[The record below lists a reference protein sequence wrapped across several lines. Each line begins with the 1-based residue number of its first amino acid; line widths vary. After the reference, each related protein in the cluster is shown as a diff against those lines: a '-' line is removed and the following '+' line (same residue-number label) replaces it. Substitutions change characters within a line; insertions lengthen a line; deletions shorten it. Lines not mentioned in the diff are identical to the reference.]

1 MAAATPEEQKSTIT
15 RVIVDK
21 LGVSADKVTPE
32 ADIVKDL
39 GADSLDQV
47 EIVMAVEDA
56 FNLEIPDESAE
67 KLKTVQD
74 VFEYVEKHL
83 A

>member
-1 MAAATPEEQKSTIT
+1 MAAATPEEQKKTIT
-15 RVIVDK
+15 GIIVDK

-32 ADIVKDL
+32 ADIVTDL

-56 FNLEIPDESAE
+56 FNIEISDDDAE
-67 KLKTVQD
+67 KIKTVKEI
-74 VFEYVEKHL
+74 FEYVEKRL

>member
-1 MAAATPEEQKSTIT
+1 MATVEEQKKTIT
-15 RVIVDK
+15 GIITDK
-21 LGVSADKVTPE
+21 LGVTADKVLPE

-56 FNLEIPDESAE
+56 FNLDIPDESAE

-74 VFEYVEKHL
+74 VFEYVEKNV

>member
-1 MAAATPEEQKSTIT
+1 MAVATPEEQKKTIT
-15 RVIVDK
+15 GIIVDK

-56 FNLEIPDESAE
+56 FNIEISDDDAG
-67 KLKTVQD
+67 KIKTVKEI
-74 VFEYVEKHL
+74 FEYVEKRL

>member
-1 MAAATPEEQKSTIT
+1 MAVATPEEQKKTIT
-15 RVIVDK
+15 GIIVDK

-32 ADIVKDL
+32 ADIVTDL

-56 FNLEIPDESAE
+56 FNIEISDDDAE
-67 KLKTVQD
+67 KIKTVKD
-74 VFEYVEKHL
+74 IFEYVEKRL

>member
-1 MAAATPEEQKSTIT
+1 MA
-15 RVIVDK
+15 VH
-21 LGVSADKVTPE
+21 KVLPE

-74 VFEYVEKHL
+74 VFEYVEKNI

>member
-1 MAAATPEEQKSTIT
+1 MATVEEQKKTIT
-15 RVIVDK
+15 GIITDK
-21 LGVSADKVTPE
+21 LGVTADKVLPE

-56 FNLEIPDESAE
+56 FNIEIPDEDAE
-67 KLKTVQD
+67 QLKTVND
-74 VFEYVEKHL
+74 VFEYAAKRL